1 MIRAGIVQTRTGL
14 DSQRSASELAAA
26 VGRLAAAGADIIFTP
41 EMCGL
46 LDRDSARL
54 RKAASSESEDPVLAA
69 LGKVARDHGVV
80 VAIGSLA
87 IRDEGAAPDGRLAN
101 RSFVLGPDGAVLAR
115 YDKMHLFDVDL
126 PNGDRYRESASFLSG
141 ERVQLVDLPWGRLGL
156 TICYD
161 LRFPQLHAALALA
174 GAQVIAQPAAFTV
187 PTGEAH
193 WHVLLRARAI
203 ETGAY
208 VIAAAQAGQHEDG
221 RETYGHSLA
230 VDPWGRVL
238 LDMGAEPGE
247 SLVELDLGEVA
258 AARARIPNL
267 QHARPL
273 PDAEI
278 AGAQIAG
285 GRP

>member
-14 DSQRSASELAAA
+14 DAQKNASDLAAA
-26 VGRLAAAGADIIFTP
+26 ADRLAAAGAEIIFTP

-54 RKAASSESEDPVLAA
+54 RAAATTEEKDPVLAA
-69 LGKVARDHGVV
+69 LGKVAKSRGVSI
-80 VAIGSLA
+80 AIGSLA
-87 IRDEGAAPDGRLAN
+87 IRDEAAAPDGRLAN
-101 RSFVLGPDGAVLAR
+101 RSFVLGPDGNILAR

-141 ERVQLVDLPWGRLGL
+141 EQVQLVDLPWGRLGL

-161 LRFPQLHAALALA
+161 VRFPQLHAALALA

-203 ETGAY
+203 ETGA
-208 VIAAAQAGQHEDG
+208 VVVAAAQTGKHEDG
-221 RETYGHSLA
+221 RETYGHSL
-230 VDPWGRVL
+230 VIDPWGRVL
-238 LDMGAEPGE
+238 LDMGTEPGE
-247 SLVELDLGEVA
+247 ALVELDLSEVA

-267 QHARPL
+267 RHARPL
-273 PDAEI
+273 PGVRI
-278 AGAQIAG
+278 AGSQ
-285 GRP
+285 P

>member
-14 DSQRSASELAAA
+14 DAQKNASDLAAA
-26 VGRLAAAGADIIFTP
+26 ADRLAAAGAEIIFTP

-54 RKAASSESEDPVLAA
+54 RAAATTEDKDPVLAA
-69 LGKVARDHGVV
+69 LGKVAKSRGVSI
-80 VAIGSLA
+80 AIGSLA
-87 IRDEGAAPDGRLAN
+87 IRDEAAAPDGRLAN
-101 RSFVLGPDGAVLAR
+101 RSYVLGPDGNILAR

-141 ERVQLVDLPWGRLGL
+141 EQVQLVDLPWGRLGL

-161 LRFPQLHAALALA
+161 VRFPQLHAALALA

-203 ETGAY
+203 ETGAF
-208 VIAAAQAGQHEDG
+208 VVAAAQTGKHEDG
-221 RETYGHSLA
+221 RETYGHSL
-230 VDPWGRVL
+230 VIDPWGRVL
-238 LDMGAEPGE
+238 LDMGTEPGE
-247 SLVELDLGEVA
+247 ALVELDLSEVA

-267 QHARPL
+267 RHARPL
-273 PDAEI
+273 PGARI
-278 AGAQIAG
+278 AGSQ
-285 GRP
+285 P